1 MPIEETRHK
10 VNRQYKDRLFKFIF
24 QDPAF
29 ALPLF
34 NALTGMD
41 YNDPEEIEITTL
53 EDVLYINMKN
63 DVSFCIHGSMFVLE
77 HQSTFS
83 FNLPYRCLEY
93 GSKLL
98 MQYIQEHNLD
108 IYARKAVILPDVYN
122 VVFYNGLEDR
132 PDRELITM
140 EVNRKKE
147 RRTPVHK
154 SFLKIGAKLQS
165 GVEIININ
173 KGHNARF
180 LKMCQPLREYCWM
193 VEGMREK
200 IRNGESAEQAAKEI
214 LDSMPQEYGIYDKI
228 MVHRKEVVGML
239 ETEFDQKKWEKRF
252 TEDGYEAGLEQ
263 GLEQGIAQGLEQGQK
278 QKAEQTCRRM
288 LANPVYTL
296 DMIKELTGFTEE
308 EILSIKKEM
317 KL

>member
-1 MPIEETRHK
+1 MPIEESKHK

-29 ALPLF
+29 ALPLI
-34 NALTGMD
+34 NALMGME

-63 DVSFCIHGSMFVLE
+63 DVSFCIHGSMFVFE

-108 IYARKAVILPDVYN
+108 IYARKAIILPDVYS

-140 EVNRKKE
+140 EVNRKKG

-154 SFLKIGAKLQS
+154 SFLKRSAKLQS

-214 LDSMPQEYGIYDKI
+214 LDSMPQEYEIYDKI

-263 GLEQGIAQGLEQGQK
+263 GIEQGLEQGLK
-278 QKAEQTCRRM
+278 QKAEQTCRKM
-288 LANPVYTL
+288 LQLGLSLEIIQKST
-296 DMIKELTGFTEE
+296 ELSEE
-308 EILSIKKEM
+308 EILSIKEAI

>member
-1 MPIEETRHK
+1 MSIEETRHK
-10 VNRQYKDRLFKFIF
+10 VNVQYKDRLFKFIF
-24 QDPAF
+24 QEPEF
-29 ALPLF
+29 ALSLV
-34 NALTGMD
+34 NALTGME
-41 YNDPEEIEITTL
+41 YKDPKEVEITTL

-63 DVSFCIHGSMFVLE
+63 DVSICIHSSMFLFE

-98 MQYIQEHNLD
+98 IQYIKEHNLD
-108 IYARKAVILPDVYN
+108 IYARKAIILPEVYS
-122 VVFYNGLEDR
+122 VVFYNGLEER

-154 SFLKIGAKLQS
+154 SFLKIRGKIQS

-252 TEDGYEAGLEQ
+252 TDDGIEIGLEK
-263 GLEQGIAQGLEQGQK
+263 GIEQGQK
-278 QKAEQTCRRM
+278 QNAEEICRRM

-308 EILSIKKEM
+308 EILSIKEK
-317 KL
+317 

>member
-1 MPIEETRHK
+1 MPIEETKHK

-29 ALPLF
+29 ALLLF

-200 IRNGESAEQAAKEI
+200 IGNGESAEQAAKEI

-263 GLEQGIAQGLEQGQK
+263 GQK
-278 QKAEQTCRRM
+278 QKAEQTCRKM
-288 LANPVYTL
+288 LEDGMPLELIQKYTNL
-296 DMIKELTGFTEE
+296 TEE
-308 EILSIKKEM
+308 EILSLM
-317 KL
+317 NYHT

>member
-1 MPIEETRHK
+1 M
-10 VNRQYKDRLFKFIF
+10 
-24 QDPAF
+24 
-29 ALPLF
+29 
-34 NALTGMD
+34 
-41 YNDPEEIEITTL
+41 
-53 EDVLYINMKN
+53 
-63 DVSFCIHGSMFVLE
+63 
-77 HQSTFS
+77 
-83 FNLPYRCLEY
+83 
-93 GSKLL
+93 
-98 MQYIQEHNLD
+98 
-108 IYARKAVILPDVYN
+108 
-122 VVFYNGLEDR
+122 
-132 PDRELITM
+132 
-140 EVNRKKE
+140 
-147 RRTPVHK
+147 HK
-154 SFLKIGAKLQS
+154 SFLKRSAKLQS

-252 TEDGYEAGLEQ
+252 TDDGYEA
-263 GLEQGIAQGLEQGQK
+263 GLEQGQK
-278 QKAEQTCRRM
+278 QKAEQTCRKM
-288 LANPVYTL
+288 LTNPVYTM

-308 EILSIKKEM
+308 EILSIKEGI

>member
-1 MPIEETRHK
+1 MPIEENGHK

-24 QDPAF
+24 QDPEF
-29 ALPLF
+29 ALPLV

-63 DVSFCIHGSMFVLE
+63 DVSFCIHGSMFVFE

-98 MQYIQEHNLD
+98 IQHIKEHNLD

-154 SFLKIGAKLQS
+154 SFLKIRAKIQS

-263 GLEQGIAQGLEQGQK
+263 GIAQGLEQGQK
-278 QKAEQTCRRM
+278 QNAEQTCRKM
-288 LANPVYTL
+288 LQLGLSLEIIQKSTKL
-296 DMIKELTGFTEE
+296 SEE
-308 EILSIKKEM
+308 TILSIKKDM